1 MKKTSLLLSILLFVF
16 FLSSCREETVID
28 SAAALAQVRV
38 GAVDGTAGAVYAQKC
53 GSEFVTLYPDMDSAA
68 AALISGE
75 IDCIVSELYHA
86 REAVSSYDEITTT
99 EEEIIEE
106 LEFCAAVRADDFD
119 TLAVAE
125 VVTSEASKDTGF
137 TKLCRGFS
145 ENLGAERDAFI
156 TAPQIGQS
164 GTLVL
169 GTCADYPPYAY
180 EASDGSIAGISIEL
194 AKRFAAKRDFTLEVK
209 VYGSNSELTN
219 ALKNSE
225 IDLYFAQ
232 LPVSAAGNLE
242 YSSVCYSFELRVL
255 VPDRG

>member
-1 MKKTSLLLSILLFVF
+1 MKKTSLLLSILLFAV

-38 GAVDGTAGAVYAQKC
+38 GAVEGTAGAVYAQKC
-53 GSEFVTLYPDMDSAA
+53 GSEFVSLYPDTDSAA
-68 AALISGE
+68 AALLSGE
-75 IDCIVSELYHA
+75 IDCIVSDLYRA
-86 REAVSSYDEITTT
+86 RETVNSFDGITTT
-99 EEEIIEE
+99 EEKIIEE

-119 TLAVAE
+119 TLAAAE
-125 VVTSEASKDTGF
+125 VVTAEASKDTGF

-156 TAPQIGQS
+156 TAPQTGQS

-180 EASDGSIAGISIEL
+180 EASDGSVAGISIEL
-194 AKRFAAKRDFTLEVK
+194 AKRFAAKRDLTIEIK
-209 VYGSNSELTN
+209 VYDSNSELTR
-219 ALKNSE
+219 ALKNGD

-232 LPVSAAGNLE
+232 LPVSAAGNIK

-255 VPDRG
+255 IPGRS